1 MSDQSH
7 DLYKD
12 LAKEINLLGK
22 DLAKGLQ
29 GVSFLV
35 NKTADDLKDL
45 RQDYAK
51 SDLAGH
57 QRNVAYESRL
67 VKLETQ
73 LQTMSEVPQR
83 LAVIESLIRD
93 LQENKKDVTGKVHAL
108 QLEQGNRKF
117 DTENNKARL
126 GFKAA
131 VVAAAVPGLVSLIL
145 KLLELL
151 K

>member
-93 LQENKKDVTGKVHAL
+93 LQENKKDVTG
-108 QLEQGNRKF
+108 
-117 DTENNKARL
+117 
-126 GFKAA
+126 
-131 VVAAAVPGLVSLIL
+131 S
-145 KLLELL
+145 
-151 K
+151 